1 MFRGAAAIL
10 VIGSF
15 TAANAMAADPVPV
28 KGSSVKY
35 AASVAVTVGDKVTDL
50 KLTGVGLRTKA
61 AFNIYA
67 VGCYLQDDVTVRT
80 PEELAKA
87 EAVRMLHLVMERTV
101 EASDFIDAF
110 KAAVGKSY
118 PADKFTTE
126 FSQLTEAVGNTAAKK
141 GDQVTM
147 LYTPGTGV
155 RIQIVG
161 KVDLTIKS
169 PAFAQ
174 AMWEVYLGPKP
185 LDEGMKK
192 GLVGRLP
199 K

>member
-1 MFRGAAAIL
+1 MFRCAAAIL
-10 VIGSF
+10 VIGSL
-15 TAANAMAADPVPV
+15 TATTAMAADPVPV
-28 KGSSVKY
+28 KGSSIKY
-35 AASVAVTVGDKVTDL
+35 APSVTVMVGDKPVEL

-67 VGCYLQDDVTVRT
+67 VGSYLQDGATVRT

-87 EAVRMLHLVMERTV
+87 DAVRLLHLVMERTV
-101 EASDFIDAF
+101 EAGDFIDAF

-118 PADKFTTE
+118 PADKFATE
-126 FSQLTEAVGNTAAKK
+126 FAQLTEAVGNTAAKK

-147 LYTPGTGV
+147 LYAPGTGV

-161 KVDLTIKS
+161 KVDLTVKS

-174 AMWEVYLGPKP
+174 AIWEVYLGPKP
-185 LDEGMKK
+185 LDENMKK
-192 GLVGRLP
+192 GLVSRLP